1 MSEFMKIQD
10 CQLTEITTVPI
21 WVPFRVPGPPGPLG
35 DLFVNLGPL
44 IGLLFCLKA
53 SVQWEKASWSP
64 GATLQPAA
72 TLQAA
77 HSPIEHL

>member
-44 IGLLFCLKA
+44 IGLFFCLKVPFF
-53 SVQWEKASWSP
+53 SILGKGSKTQVTEKFR
-64 GATLQPAA
+64 
-72 TLQAA
+72 
-77 HSPIEHL
+77 